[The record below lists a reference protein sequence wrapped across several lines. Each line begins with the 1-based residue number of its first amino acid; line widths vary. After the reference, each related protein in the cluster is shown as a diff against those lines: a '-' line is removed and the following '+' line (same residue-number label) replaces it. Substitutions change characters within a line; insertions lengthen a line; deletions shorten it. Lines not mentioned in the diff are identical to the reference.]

1 MTHSESP
8 PSLVTINSQ
17 SGHHRIP
24 VYQWLAKKSPKAVLH
39 ISHGMA
45 EHSARYQE
53 LAEQLTRRGFHV
65 YAHDHRGHGATINKD
80 KTSSQGHFGDHDG
93 WNNVVQDLKRVV
105 DHTLAQHTTLPCF
118 LLGHSM
124 GSYILQ
130 SYLGR
135 HNPNISGA
143 ILSGS
148 NLVAKPLLMLA
159 RLVAKIETLRQGVMG
174 HSPVIHQLTFAG
186 YNNRFKPNTT
196 EFDWLSRDPESV
208 MRYVKDPL
216 CGFRCSNQLWHD
228 LFGGLQEISSTSL
241 LKKINHQL
249 PVLIIGGDQDPVSAP
264 DGLKN
269 LQTAWISSG
278 HNNTTLT
285 LYPGARHE
293 LFHETNHQEVID
305 QLCTWLEKHS

>member
-105 DHTLAQHTTLPCF
+105 DHTLAQHPTLPCF

-124 GSYILQ
+124 GSSILQ

-196 EFDWLSRDPESV
+196 EFDWLSRNPESV

-228 LFGGLQEISSTSL
+228 LFGGAAGNQFNKPVKENQPSAASADHRGRPRPCQRTGWLKKPANGMDQFWAQQYNIDTIPRCQTRIISS
-241 LKKINHQL
+241 NQ
-249 PVLIIGGDQDPVSAP
+249 P
-264 DGLKN
+264 
-269 LQTAWISSG
+269 SG
-278 HNNTTLT
+278 S
-285 LYPGARHE
+285 
-293 LFHETNHQEVID
+293 D
-305 QLCTWLEKHS
+305 